1 MQEVNPYATYRILPS
16 LSYNIISELMTND
29 GANLIWKLL
38 KYNSPDAWKQP
49 NLTQD
54 EKASL
59 IYNGGL
65 NPEKYNVFMDFMLDD
80 SVTDE
85 RTILR
90 IYPSYVYPEN
100 RTIGTCSINF
110 EIFSHS
116 KINHL
121 SNYTTRV
128 DDILQV
134 LIETLNGI
142 NINTVGVLFFDN
154 ERDASDKVTIIG
166 NKPYK
171 GKLLTMSVNI
181 G

>member
-1 MQEVNPYATYRILPS
+1 MKEVNSYATYNMLPN
-16 LSYNIISELMTND
+16 LSYNIISELVTNTKT
-29 GANLIWKLL
+29 NIIWKLL
-38 KYNSPDAWKQP
+38 KYNTADAWNQAD
-49 NLTQD
+49 LTQE
-54 EKASL
+54 EKSSL

-65 NPEKYNVFMDFMLDD
+65 NPEKYNVFMDFMLDS

-85 RTILR
+85 KTFLR
-90 IYPSYVYPEN
+90 IYPSYIYPEN
-100 RTIGTCSINF
+100 RTVGLCSINF

-128 DDILQV
+128 DDILQA
-134 LIETLNGI
+134 LIETLNGV

-154 ERDASDKVTIIG
+154 ERDSSDKVTIIG